1 MILGA
6 NVCALPII
14 SQLIGPKASRLA
26 NMLCRVAFTSVS
38 RHFFAFRFLSFFT
51 AGTCMGVRRY
61 LEYKLFFLQPEC
73 NCMRGVS
80 VILINLILD
89 SMSLF
94 CSLVLL
100 LPHFTELFMNFFF
113 HLQIFKST
121 VVEFVNGLGI
131 NN

>member
-1 MILGA
+1 
-6 NVCALPII
+6 
-14 SQLIGPKASRLA
+14 
-26 NMLCRVAFTSVS
+26 
-38 RHFFAFRFLSFFT
+38 
-51 AGTCMGVRRY
+51 
-61 LEYKLFFLQPEC
+61 
-73 NCMRGVS
+73 MRGVS